1 MSTQTNNLQMIKP
14 DINDYYDINIQN
26 ENLDKIDAF
35 CGRTDNPHKVTK
47 SQIGLENVD
56 NTSDMDKP
64 ISTAMQTALNQKL
77 NISDYDAT
85 VTELVQ
91 QNVASAIAKAD
102 KVAEDLT
109 THSSSTGHITSAERN
124 AWNAKL
130 DSSGTASKAIADGA
144 GNNIADT
151 YVNKSALT
159 NNIGVA
165 DTLKLDFEKLGN
177 YFRDANSNSLL
188 ILTGF
193 VTERM
198 CSISVSGYVDVNTA
212 MSGKLTKVMDDS
224 LFNGFFK
231 QINLDFAVLLKNG
244 TVRTCTLSVVM
255 GSNAISEFVFTKG
268 GVQYKTY
275 NYNDYGNDSSYT
287 LESFGSV
294 SGVEIYFQNM
304 LDATS
309 ITYPL
314 VINTSTCRIY

>member
-1 MSTQTNNLQMIKP
+1 MSTLTNNLQMTKP
-14 DINDYYDINIQN
+14 EINDYYDINIQN

-47 SQIGLENVD
+47 AQVGLENVD

-64 ISTAMQTALNQKL
+64 ISTATQTALNQKL

-91 QNVASAIAKAD
+91 QNVSNAVAKAD

-109 THSSSTGHITSAERN
+109 THSSSTGHITNEERTN
-124 AWNAKL
+124 WNA
-130 DSSGTASKAIADGA
+130 TQ
-144 GNNIADT
+144 
-151 YVNKSALT
+151 SALT

-165 DTLKLDFEKLGN
+165 NTLKLDFEKLGN
-177 YFRDANSNSLL
+177 YYRDAKSNSLL

-198 CSISVSGYVDVNTA
+198 CSISLSGYVDVNTA
-212 MSGKLTKVMDDS
+212 MSGRLTKVMDDS

-231 QINLDFAVLLKNG
+231 QINLDIAVLLKNN
-244 TVRTCTLSVVM
+244 TVRTCTVSVVM
-255 GSNAISEFVFTKG
+255 GSNAISEFTFVKN

-275 NYNDYGNDSSYT
+275 NYNDYGNDSSYS
-287 LESFGSV
+287 LEGFGSV
-294 SGVEIYFQNM
+294 SGIEIYFQNM